1 METRHFAS
9 RRDATLGL
17 NRSHGSRIKVLL
29 KHICAVIAHMLIPR
43 SQGELIRTVRGKRS
57 QSEFARALGCDR
69 SCLSRYENESLGAP
83 TSVINFCLQAIA
95 QDIPEQIA
103 MGLPIEAAI
112 RHAKEVV
119 FALERMKTLNP
130 ERVCVGANRILAT
143 CAN

>member
-1 METRHFAS
+1 
-9 RRDATLGL
+9 
-17 NRSHGSRIKVLL
+17 
-29 KHICAVIAHMLIPR
+29 
-43 SQGELIRTVRGKRS
+43 
-57 QSEFARALGCDR
+57 
-69 SCLSRYENESLGAP
+69 
-83 TSVINFCLQAIA
+83 
-95 QDIPEQIA
+95 